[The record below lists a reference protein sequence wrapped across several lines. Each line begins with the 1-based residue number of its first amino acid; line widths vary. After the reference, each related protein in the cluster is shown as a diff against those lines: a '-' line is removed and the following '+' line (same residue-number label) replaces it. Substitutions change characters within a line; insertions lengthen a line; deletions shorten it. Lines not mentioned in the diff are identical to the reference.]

1 MGASSQTGGPG
12 SAGAHA
18 GDAHKDRSGID
29 VLLGSV
35 LFVVFAVLWAGFAL
49 ALVVSQGSLDA
60 AWEWIGS
67 LPLVGR
73 IVAQVAFLP
82 VVGGLWMRH

>member
-1 MGASSQTGGPG
+1 MGASSQSGGPG

-29 VLLGSV
+29 QLLGSV

-60 AWEWIGS
+60 AWEDRQ
-67 LPLVGR
+67 PAAR
-73 IVAQVAFLP
+73 RPDRRQVAFLP
-82 VVGGLWMRH
+82 VVGGLYLAH